1 MRALLSVVMILGL
14 AAGLAACGER
24 DQEPVTGQSGEKR
37 YQGKRDTKPWDNDPL
52 ALSAQSTAGGGKWA
66 KGDRASWET
75 QIKARQLGQH
85 EDKRIYQ

>member
-1 MRALLSVVMILGL
+1 MRKIFFVLIAAL
-14 AAGLAACGER
+14 ALAACGER
-24 DQEPVTGQSGEKR
+24 DQEPAVGQSGEKR

-52 ALSAQSTAGGGKWA
+52 ALAAQSTAGGGKWT